1 MLLLRNLFLTK
12 ILNFYFGSSRN
23 VYVFEEMYFLLI
35 LFHRKNEFDNYH
47 FTIYIHRKKI
57 PQLYY
62 DPYRELQLIIGA
74 KS

>member
-1 MLLLRNLFLTK
+1 
-12 ILNFYFGSSRN
+12 
-23 VYVFEEMYFLLI
+23 MYFLLI
-35 LFHRKNEFDNYH
+35 LFHRKNEFDSYH